1 MRQAFLYLE
10 LLEPLVGSD
19 CLFFTAENRLKHDA
33 ESYRYKNIIN
43 DRAVIVSGL
52 IGFCD
57 QDSPYRGMHNEQD
70 TRQSAQPAKDTVKY
84 LDFVKQFDDG
94 HRSGNDKNRQKQ
106 PRVEIE
112 FA

>member
-1 MRQAFLYLE
+1 MS
-10 LLEPLVGSD
+10 SD

-57 QDSPYRGMHNEQD
+57 QDSPYRGM
-70 TRQSAQPAKDTVKY
+70 PAY
-84 LDFVKQFDDG
+84 
-94 HRSGNDKNRQKQ
+94 
-106 PRVEIE
+106 RVFLNSVDISN
-112 FA
+112 FSSMSDLINC